1 METQFL
7 QHHLVKRLSF
17 PTEWSWSPRQRT
29 NWPYIPGFIFNPV
42 LYSMPGSL
50 FYSTGLFIFLPV
62 PHCFGYS
69 SFEVSFGIRKYEAS
83 NFVSFFFKIVL
94 TFQGPLKFCVNVSM
108 DFSNSENKK
117 VIRIFT
123 RIALNLYVSL
133 GSMSILTISSSGSWT
148 QDIFPFLHIFFSL
161 FRSLICFRNVL
172 QFIMWKTFTS
182 LVKFTPKYFILFDA
196 FVNETVSIISVSDC
210 CCVCRKTA
218 DFLHVELVSCNCVE
232 FGH

>member
-1 METQFL
+1 
-7 QHHLVKRLSF
+7 
-17 PTEWSWSPRQRT
+17 
-29 NWPYIPGFIFNPV
+29 
-42 LYSMPGSL
+42 MPGSL

-123 RIALNLYVSL
+123 RTALNLYVSL
-133 GSMSILTISSSGSWT
+133 GSMSILTISSSGS
-148 QDIFPFLHIFFSL
+148 
-161 FRSLICFRNVL
+161 
-172 QFIMWKTFTS
+172 
-182 LVKFTPKYFILFDA
+182 
-196 FVNETVSIISVSDC
+196 
-210 CCVCRKTA
+210 
-218 DFLHVELVSCNCVE
+218 
-232 FGH
+232 